1 LAKKRRARLNARPKK
16 VDLIGKKA
24 TRQTQRA
31 TEKGRFDWQKK
42 AAQNNRIRPKTTG
55 FGSKS
60 GLASRQLVRGHA
72 SYNNTT
78 PTLQT
83 LKKNNQ

>member
-1 LAKKRRARLNARPKK
+1 MTRKKGGGARPKK

-24 TRQTQRA
+24 TRETQRA

-42 AAQNNRIRPKTTG
+42 AAQNNRIRPKPTG

-72 SYNNTT
+72 STT
-78 PTLQT
+78 TQH
-83 LKKNNQ
+83 QHYRR

>member
-1 LAKKRRARLNARPKK
+1 LAKK
-16 VDLIGKKA
+16 VDLIGKKGRFDWQKRA
-24 TRQTQRA
+24 QRA

-42 AAQNNRIRPKTTG
+42 AAQNNRIRPKPTG